1 MPLQY
6 LSDADGNHTAVM
18 IPISE
23 WELLTKQFEALKS
36 LEKPSTKTTV
46 KSPSDFAGTMPP
58 DVAEAFHSYL
68 KESRESW

>member
-6 LSDADGNHTAVM
+6 ISDAEGNHTAVM

-23 WELLTKQFEALKS
+23 WELLTHKFNDLKK
-36 LEKPSTKTTV
+36 LEVPSSNVIEK
-46 KSPSDFAGTMPP
+46 KPSDFAGTMPP

-68 KESRESW
+68 KESRENW